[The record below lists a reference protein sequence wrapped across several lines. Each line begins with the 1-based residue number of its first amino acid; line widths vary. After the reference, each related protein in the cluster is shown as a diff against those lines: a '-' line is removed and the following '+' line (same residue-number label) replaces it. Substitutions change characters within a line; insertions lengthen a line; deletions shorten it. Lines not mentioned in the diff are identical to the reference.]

1 MPYDNVPE
9 PLWGKM
15 DSCVEQ
21 VTGEGKDK
29 DAAIAICYASLV
41 ESEQPHAIEAALG
54 EPSQSGHTWEVTA
67 IAPKTP
73 NDLVTVDGAEW
84 ILSPNGRAYSVNGLR
99 DYAGFFEGA
108 QVFDDHL
115 TDREYQARQGMRSF
129 LTDGVG
135 ILSDV
140 SFNPERRAVCGTLH
154 VVDDAAASKLLRMK
168 EANVLK
174 EIGLSIDVAPIP
186 GKPITANGRR
196 YETIVGFER
205 VNSVDVVSKPATG
218 GGFDRLIESE
228 IPQEAIVMDE
238 EQLKALIAKI
248 LEDMGIK
255 PPEAPPMEAA
265 KTEPAQESA
274 PAVDA
279 EIADKVR
286 KLECKLML
294 SERLAASKLPEAYA
308 RIVESAFAGHV
319 FSEGD
324 LDTVIARAK
333 EAQAARDTTGQPVGV
348 GGGSGFASV
357 MDPKDKALMGL
368 LGATARTADK
378 PLLHNL
384 TGQPDHVTE
393 AIQSWER
400 AGRPN
405 YDRTVAEW
413 YRNMTVKGD
422 PFYGSRAVESV
433 GVAYILQDAVNVWAA
448 LDYSKKNE
456 WWTPIVTIEEVDT
469 IDNANLV
476 TLFAASTLPVI
487 AEGGAYTELQYT
499 DKEET
504 ASYVKT
510 GGYLGVTREDL
521 LLDKTQPSKL
531 RNLSGVLA
539 NSWYKAQSTR
549 VAAVF
554 TVNSATGPVMADSGA
569 LFNATAVGTGGG
581 HANLLTTALSFTAF
595 DAAVTAMMKQ
605 TDQALGAGEAMLL
618 RPKFLLVPPALRATA
633 LNLRNDEFQ
642 PGTGNRDTNPYQNS
656 FEVVVVPAWTD
667 ANNWAIVCDPAEAP
681 MIYMIYP
688 RGGRTPAVFVAG
700 DETSG
705 AVFTNDEIRYKVR
718 SEFYRY
724 SATYDCAPVADFRG
738 LHKSNVA

>member
-1 MPYDNVPE
+1 
-9 PLWGKM
+9 
-15 DSCVEQ
+15 
-21 VTGEGKDK
+21 
-29 DAAIAICYASLV
+29 
-41 ESEQPHAIEAALG
+41 
-54 EPSQSGHTWEVTA
+54 
-67 IAPKTP
+67 
-73 NDLVTVDGAEW
+73 
-84 ILSPNGRAYSVNGLR
+84 
-99 DYAGFFEGA
+99 
-108 QVFDDHL
+108 
-115 TDREYQARQGMRSF
+115 
-129 LTDGVG
+129 
-135 ILSDV
+135 
-140 SFNPERRAVCGTLH
+140 
-154 VVDDAAASKLLRMK
+154 
-168 EANVLK
+168 
-174 EIGLSIDVAPIP
+174 
-186 GKPITANGRR
+186 
-196 YETIVGFER
+196 
-205 VNSVDVVSKPATG
+205 
-218 GGFDRLIESE
+218 
-228 IPQEAIVMDE
+228 
-238 EQLKALIAKI
+238 
-248 LEDMGIK
+248 
-255 PPEAPPMEAA
+255 
-265 KTEPAQESA
+265 
-274 PAVDA
+274 
-279 EIADKVR
+279 
-286 KLECKLML
+286 
-294 SERLAASKLPEAYA
+294 
-308 RIVESAFAGHV
+308 
-319 FSEGD
+319 
-324 LDTVIARAK
+324 
-333 EAQAARDTTGQPVGV
+333 
-348 GGGSGFASV
+348 
-357 MDPKDKALMGL
+357 MGL
-368 LGATARTADK
+368 LGTTARTADK
-378 PLLHNL
+378 ALLHKL

-422 PFYGSRAVESV
+422 PFYGARAVESV

-456 WWTPIVTIEEVDT
+456 WWTPLVTVEEVDT
-469 IDNANLV
+469 IDTANLV
-476 TLFAASTLPVI
+476 TLFAASDLPVI
-487 AEGGAYTELQYT
+487 TEGGAYTELQYT

-554 TVNSATGPVMADSGA
+554 TTNSATGPVMADTGA
-569 LFNATAVGTGGG
+569 LFNATAVGSAGG

-667 ANNWAIVCDPAEAP
+667 ANNWAIVADPAEAP

-724 SATYDCAPVADFRG
+724 SSTYDCAPVADVRG